1 MSRVPLSPIAAICI
15 TLSGCAAPLPPPPP
29 PMVWTKPNAGDAD
42 YQRQIAACR
51 NASFAV
57 PPPIYSNG
65 QTQPGQ
71 TSNLG
76 NAYADQGTMLA
87 HYAVVAQ
94 YIHNCMVA
102 AGWTEHPIQQ

>member
-1 MSRVPLSPIAAICI
+1 
-15 TLSGCAAPLPPPPP
+15 
-29 PMVWTKPNAGDAD
+29 MVWTKPNASDAD

-57 PPPIYSNG
+57 SSPIYSNG

-71 TSNLG
+71 TGNLG
-76 NAYADQGTMLA
+76 DTFADQGTMLA
-87 HYAVVAQ
+87 HYAIVAQ

-102 AGWTEHPIQQ
+102 AGWTEHLVGQQ